1 MRFKEYYENWT
12 IKPLGAVCKFLKG
25 RGISKEDLS
34 NTGNPC
40 ILYGELY
47 TTYKTAII
55 KDIKSKTLLELK
67 SLVRSK
73 SNDVLIPCS
82 GETAEDIATS
92 ICVPYDDVL
101 IGGDLTIIRSE
112 LNGAFL
118 SNQINS
124 VRKLNIA
131 KVAQGKSIVHLQADE
146 LKKINISFPRIAEQ
160 QKIATFIDLL
170 DKRIDTQSKII
181 KFLFSQKKIIKH
193 IFKICVKIFSF
204 FFPCLKLIFFIL
216 NLIMTTIKEVK
227 KMVKRKSFKEIVNLW
242 KEDKKRFV
250 KQSTFS
256 AYVLLI
262 ENHILPYFGEVEEIQ
277 EEDVQ
282 KFVLLKLKEGL
293 SQKTIKDIVIVL
305 KMIIKFAVKFHYYEY
320 KQIEIKFPTDELKK
334 ELEVLSVNDHKKI
347 LNHIQENFTFKNFGI
362 YMCLTTGMRIGEIC
376 GLKWGDIDLEKGV
389 IKVRRTIQRIYIVNQ
404 SIRYTKII
412 SDTPKT
418 KNSIRDIPISSELS
432 KTIKSLKKLVNDNY
446 YVVTNDE
453 KPTEPRTYR
462 NYYKRFMKKLGINE
476 LKFHGLRHSFAT
488 RCIESKCDYKTVSVI
503 LGHSNIS
510 TTLNL
515 YVHPN
520 LEQKKKCIDQ
530 MFRSL
535 K

>member
-160 QKIATFIDLL
+160 QKIANFIDLL
-170 DKRIDTQSKII
+170 DQRIDTQSKII
-181 KFLFSQKKIIKH
+181 KFLFSQKKIIKY
-193 IFKICVKIFSF
+193 IFKIAVKIFSF

-216 NLIMTTIKEVK
+216 NLIMTIIKEVK
-227 KMVKRKSFKEIVNLW
+227 K
-242 KEDKKRFV
+242 D
-250 KQSTFS
+250 
-256 AYVLLI
+256 
-262 ENHILPYFGEVEEIQ
+262 G
-277 EEDVQ
+277 
-282 KFVLLKLKEGL
+282 
-293 SQKTIKDIVIVL
+293 
-305 KMIIKFAVKFHYYEY
+305 
-320 KQIEIKFPTDELKK
+320 
-334 ELEVLSVNDHKKI
+334 
-347 LNHIQENFTFKNFGI
+347 
-362 YMCLTTGMRIGEIC
+362 
-376 GLKWGDIDLEKGV
+376 
-389 IKVRRTIQRIYIVNQ
+389 
-404 SIRYTKII
+404 
-412 SDTPKT
+412 
-418 KNSIRDIPISSELS
+418 
-432 KTIKSLKKLVNDNY
+432 
-446 YVVTNDE
+446 
-453 KPTEPRTYR
+453 
-462 NYYKRFMKKLGINE
+462 
-476 LKFHGLRHSFAT
+476 
-488 RCIESKCDYKTVSVI
+488 
-503 LGHSNIS
+503 
-510 TTLNL
+510 
-515 YVHPN
+515 
-520 LEQKKKCIDQ
+520 QKKK
-530 MFRSL
+530 F
-535 K
+535 